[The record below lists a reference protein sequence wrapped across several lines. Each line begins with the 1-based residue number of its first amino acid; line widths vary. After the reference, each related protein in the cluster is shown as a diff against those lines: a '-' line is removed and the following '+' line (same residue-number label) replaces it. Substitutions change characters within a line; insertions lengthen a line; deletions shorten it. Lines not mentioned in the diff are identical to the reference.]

1 MFSQLAIALS
11 ITKGGKRVIR
21 YWFVRFVGI
30 NFFVTIAL
38 GAYCF
43 LERRGSIAGC
53 GDLANAVGL
62 TLINGYWH
70 NDGVELIYTAE
81 GVCGILLC
89 AQPRPHRIS
98 LPISAYAIMPTI

>member
-38 GAYCF
+38 GACCF
-43 LERRGSIAGC
+43 LGRRGSIAGC
-53 GDLANAVGL
+53 GDLHFK
-62 TLINGYWH
+62 INF
-70 NDGVELIYTAE
+70 NIFVEDNFIGHLKFFI
-81 GVCGILLC
+81 I
-89 AQPRPHRIS
+89 
-98 LPISAYAIMPTI
+98 